1 MDHRIVWIHGI
12 GQYSPGYSVEW
23 ENTFNRYFHFSHSNY
38 VEVCWDTVFHPIGG
52 IRGLEVD
59 EVTIELT
66 PQEQLAE
73 AEVRKD
79 LQTIVLARASA
90 LALST
95 VSARGRA
102 EQITEWSEFAGIAAD
117 GRRGVLPAWLS
128 QPDAF
133 LGDFVKYLVSR
144 RVRHAVKE
152 KAKERLR
159 PLVSSEYSTS
169 LVAHSWGTVVAH
181 ETLLDLEAEL
191 PSLQSTNLVTLG
203 SPLWLVR
210 HFLDERSGRKPG
222 NVANWVSIHARGD
235 VIGSWLSPGFQVDKE
250 FEVPNFGGGDAHGS
264 YFVPGNEAVQ
274 RDIIVQTI
282 LR

>member
-1 MDHRIVWIHGI
+1 
-12 GQYSPGYSVEW
+12 
-23 ENTFNRYFHFSHSNY
+23 
-38 VEVCWDTVFHPIGG
+38 
-52 IRGLEVD
+52 
-59 EVTIELT
+59 
-66 PQEQLAE
+66 
-73 AEVRKD
+73 
-79 LQTIVLARASA
+79 
-90 LALST
+90 
-95 VSARGRA
+95 
-102 EQITEWSEFAGIAAD
+102 
-117 GRRGVLPAWLS
+117 
-128 QPDAF
+128 
-133 LGDFVKYLVSR
+133 VKYLVSR

-169 LVAHSWGTVVAH
+169 LVAHSWGTVVAY

-250 FEVPNFGGGDAHGS
+250 FEVPSFGGGDAHGS
-264 YFVPGNEAVQ
+264 YFAPGNEAVQ